1 MTHYFLEPVLAL
13 CSDRSILA
21 MDNPR
26 MPRPDVW
33 FSDNYIAQFGLTGI
47 SFDFF
52 INWISGGLDREVWLK
67 RPINPAAIHDWGLLQ
82 DQDIIRALRND
93 NKFRRLVNFAGK
105 NFCTASAIIFDDL
118 QDWSHE
124 SAGLIYAHWPKD
136 ASSGQGLR
144 IRRITRAEIEETI
157 RAKSGGAIT
166 IGNKG
171 LFYGT
176 SRLECAMSK
185 TNALWPGDADL
196 VLCDNQSL
204 EPIAILEFK
213 KHTQNSKLYFANQ
226 CLSNYYPRPDGR
238 KYDRLALLS
247 HQLVPGKQIPVFAL
261 YYSTD
266 PTELSVLVEQVKGM
280 AGSLQGAEITRIAID
295 PTKLAQGLGAL
306 VSFIL
311 SRAHQNTGGAPLA
324 PLSN

>member
-1 MTHYFLEPVLAL
+1 
-13 CSDRSILA
+13 
-21 MDNPR
+21 
-26 MPRPDVW
+26 MPGPDVW
-33 FSDNYIAQFGLTGI
+33 FSDDYISQFGLTGI

-82 DQDIIRALRND
+82 DQDVIRALRAD
-93 NKFRRLVNFAGK
+93 NKFKHLVNFAGK

-124 SAGLIYAHWPKD
+124 SAGLIYASWPKD
-136 ASSGQGLR
+136 ANSGQGLR
-144 IRRITRAEIEETI
+144 IKRITRAEIEETI
-157 RAKSGGAIT
+157 RVKSGGAIT
-166 IGNKG
+166 IGSKG
-171 LFYGT
+171 LIYGT

-213 KHTQNSKLYFANQ
+213 KHTKNSKRSFGDQ
-226 CLSNYYPRPDGR
+226 CLSNYYPWPDGR

-247 HQLVPGKQIPVFAL
+247 HQLFPGKQIPFFAL
-261 YYSTD
+261 YYSTS
-266 PTELSVLVEQVKGM
+266 PTELSVLVEPIQGM
-280 AGSLQGAEITRIAID
+280 AGSLKGDGIASIAID
-295 PTKLAQGLGAL
+295 PTNLAQGLGTL

-311 SRAHQNTGGAPLA
+311 SRAHQLPRGLPLA